1 MSQPAFDP
9 FDDSE
14 ASSGSTVETGR
25 NSSPLYASGDP
36 RNTSGQWAL
45 P

>member
-9 FDDSE
+9 FDTGA

-25 NSSPLYASGDP
+25 DSSPLYASGDP
-36 RNTSGQWAL
+36 RNTSGQGAL
-45 P
+45 S